1 MGTQM
6 SITKDMGRMKEK
18 GDESIVED
26 CTCFIFFA
34 PSQILLKE
42 IFLFLILFGVF
53 SIYELSNCLRRISST
68 EWCRILRRLGWS
80 CESSDFYPNL
90 TGLEKVNFIWN
101 WILKV
106 GPNGAPR
113 PAMGTLLLVKTW
125 TAMPV
130 MVEIWI
136 ASIRSITV
144 VVTHHLTIFTL
155 LLINVQIQLQNAYIS
170 FTDSKPSKPCWF
182 SFYHQ

>member
-42 IFLFLILFGVF
+42 ISKCILLLILFGVF
-53 SIYELSNCLRRISST
+53 SNCLRRISST
-68 EWCRILRRLGWS
+68 EWCRILRQLGWS
-80 CESSDFYPNL
+80 CESSDFYLNL

-130 MVEIWI
+130 MVEIWN

-155 LLINVQIQLQNAYIS
+155 LLIKVQIQLQNAYIS
-170 FTDSKPSKPCWF
+170 FTDSKPSKSRWF